1 MLLAKLIA
9 QNPGGLCAAPSDG
22 SRRLLVAQ
30 QRTLGPV
37 VADDAESLAELVT
50 AWLALPGSIRRGS
63 TFLPRART
71 STHCDRLGFEMR
83 RELRHM
89 RRGIDAL
96 PGRRGAIAA
105 QVSLG
110 EG

>member
-1 MLLAKLIA
+1 LMA
-9 QNPGGLCAAPSDG
+9 QNPGRVLAHRVDG
-22 SRRLLVAQ
+22 RLDGYLVAQ
-30 QRTLGPV
+30 QRVLGPV
-37 VADDAESLAELVT
+37 VADDAESLADLVT
-50 AWLALPGSIRRGS
+50 GALALAWVDP
-63 TFLPRART
+63 PRINVPPESAYVDTLR
-71 STHCDRLGFEMR
+71 SLGFETR

-96 PGRRGAIAA
+96 PGHRSCIAA